1 MPQAWVGLIVQTPAT
16 PLLNGGEDKMPAV
29 ITAVGSTGPN
39 GGIMVSLK
47 TFPNTAVTLIAYD
60 ASVELMDYEDDAR
73 ELGVGGGAWPM
84 DVS

>member
-16 PLLNGGEDKMPAV
+16 PLLNGGTDKMPAV
-29 ITAVGSTGPN
+29 ITAVGATGPN

-60 ASVELMDYEDDAR
+60 ADVELMDYEDDAR
-73 ELGVGGGAWPM
+73 ELGVGNGAWPM